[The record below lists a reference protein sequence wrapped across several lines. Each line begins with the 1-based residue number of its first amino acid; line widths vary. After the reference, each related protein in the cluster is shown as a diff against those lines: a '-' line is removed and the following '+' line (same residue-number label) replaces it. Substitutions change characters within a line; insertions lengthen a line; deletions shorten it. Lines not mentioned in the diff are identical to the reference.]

1 MVERVYNFA
10 AGPAILPLPVL
21 EEAQRD
27 LVAKL
32 YTLSNM
38 NEQNRIILVGRDPED
53 MDQITRLLE
62 GAGYIVSMTVS
73 DGVAIDLAG
82 SSDYDALFIGSEV
95 PEVDRRY
102 VTTEAR
108 SLNPDMAVM
117 VVHSPESVLTQLRQA
132 GIERFR

>member
-1 MVERVYNFA
+1 
-10 AGPAILPLPVL
+10 
-21 EEAQRD
+21 
-27 LVAKL
+27 
-32 YTLSNM
+32 M
-38 NEQNRIILVGRDPED
+38 NEQNRIILVGREPED
-53 MDQITRLLE
+53 MDRITRLLE
-62 GAGYIVSMTVS
+62 GAGYIVSVTVS

-95 PEVDRRY
+95 PELDRRY

-108 SLNPDMAVM
+108 ALNPDMAVM